1 MLSNGST
8 GNIAS
13 LSVPD
18 SDSDGFAVAYGGTAP
33 PAKGDSGK
41 QPART
46 PMISYTGDRRL
57 SMGRQV
63 LPGMQE
69 GSVGS

>member
-1 MLSNGST
+1 MLSNGGT
-8 GNIAS
+8 GNIVS

-18 SDSDGFAVAYGGTAP
+18 SDSDGFAVAYGPRRPPKGTQESNQP
-33 PAKGDSGK
+33 GPA
-41 QPART
+41 
-46 PMISYTGDRRL
+46 MISYTGDRKL